1 MPKCHSPSRSGR
13 FSTLKGDARADLVG
27 GRLRRDVVQPLRV
40 ERKTERSPDAGTER
54 LDVAC
59 STNQPINERTPSSA
73 CCSFRET
80 AHTRTESKDARVVDL
95 RLDER
100 GAVEVDLG
108 ADLERDVARGRRA
121 GVVHGLG
128 AGLDVGADAVVVA
141 RGVRGEVGEP
151 VEGDGVLGGTVAEGS
166 SVTSDLALS
175 NVVRGLGTEE
185 ETVTT
190 ENSVSSES
198 GALKVNRLRQ

>member
-27 GRLRRDVVQPLRV
+27 GRLRGDVVQPLGV

-54 LDVAC
+54 LYVAC
-59 STNQPINERTPSSA
+59 STNQRINEPTPSSA
-73 CCSFRET
+73 CCSFTAT

-108 ADLERDVARGRRA
+108 ADLG
-121 GVVHGLG
+121 
-128 AGLDVGADAVVVA
+128 
-141 RGVRGEVGEP
+141 
-151 VEGDGVLGGTVAEGS
+151 GDTGT
-166 SVTSDLALS
+166 
-175 NVVRGLGTEE
+175 
-185 ETVTT
+185 
-190 ENSVSSES
+190 
-198 GALKVNRLRQ
+198 GALRLKGHEYRSVLCIEE